1 MAPSNLNQV
10 FVINNPDLFS
20 TTTFSNT
27 AATTNATRLGV
38 WDVYGSTPSNVVT
51 ALFTSGVPNFKSV
64 QFTQTMLSGNCI
76 ATPIIDLKDIV
87 RINYREY
94 TSAVPNVQKA
104 VIDAGASAAAATS
117 GSDPIMMRIAI
128 RTAPTN
134 YEYFANPASSYGDL
148 SGGGYTF
155 PLIGNFS
162 AGRMIFN
169 IEIPETVHSP
179 GGTYSETALITALFN
194 NFSGSTANETLKAIF
209 AATDSGASGLELV
222 ARHYGVT
229 FDVTLSQNNVTQGT
243 VTMSMVAPT
252 AASNYILAVA
262 DEKKQRARYGNFNRM
277 YFPTEFPTFAQP
289 TYKYDIIEIAYKH
302 AHPASTGIARAAEL
316 NTLRIYAGASS
327 TALTYAGAS
336 TGTELATVFGYSG
349 GADSEQLF

>member
-10 FVINNPDLFS
+10 FVINNPDMFS

-27 AATTNATRLGV
+27 AATTNASRLGV
-38 WDVYGSTPSNVVT
+38 WDVYAATPTNVVT

-104 VIDAGASAAAATS
+104 VIDAGGSAAAATS
-117 GSDPIMMRIAI
+117 SSDPIMMRIAI

-134 YEYFANPASSYGDL
+134 YEYFANPASGDL
-148 SGGGYTF
+148 SGEGYAF
-155 PLIGNFS
+155 PLIGNFA

-169 IEIPETVHSP
+169 VEVPETVHSP
-179 GGTYSETALITALFN
+179 SATYSETALITALYDGIQN
-194 NFSGSTANETLKAIF
+194 NEILKAIF
-209 AATDSGASGLELV
+209 KATDNGTSGLDLV
-222 ARHYGVT
+222 ARHYGVI
-229 FDVTLSQNNVTQGT
+229 FDVTLTQNSVAQGT
-243 VTMSMVAPT
+243 VTMSMIAPT
-252 AASNYILAVA
+252 AASNYVLAVA

-277 YFPTEFPTFAQP
+277 YFPMDFPTFAQP
-289 TYKYDIIEIAYKH
+289 TYKYDVIEIAYTH
-302 AHPASTGIARAAEL
+302 AHPTSTGIARAAEL
-316 NTLRIYAGASS
+316 NTVRIYVGGSS
-327 TALTYAGAS
+327 TALTYLGAS
-336 TGTELATVFGYSG
+336 TGSELATVFGYTG
-349 GADSEQLF
+349 GTDSEQLF